1 MEVVCSDFFESQ
13 GHEEGYDIKLDYMWV
28 SPRPHS
34 APPLVLTMVSFLC
47 ALPPAFR
54 SQWSSHLTN
63 LSRPDSET
71 TLITLMFPLGLP
83 MDGHGPPH
91 PLPEEGYHELLDARW
106 QMVMSEEVPLE
117 WRRRRGGKGEER
129 LAVWR
134 DGFEVSSASI

>member
-1 MEVVCSDFFESQ
+1 
-13 GHEEGYDIKLDYMWV
+13 
-28 SPRPHS
+28 
-34 APPLVLTMVSFLC
+34 MVSFLC

-54 SQWSSHLTN
+54 SQWSSHLTS